1 MRFLREFR
9 DPQAAEVLVR
19 RIRKVAD
26 SLGEISFMEVCGTH
40 TMSIY
45 RYGIR
50 RLLPPNIRILSGPG
64 CPVCVTPNAFLD
76 RAIALARLPGVT
88 IATFGDMMRVPGST
102 SSLEREQACGCD
114 IRVVY
119 SPIDALRIAAQEQHR
134 RLVFLGVGFETTAPA
149 LAATLLEAR
158 RTEVNNFSILSAAK
172 VIPPAMQA
180 LLKDG
185 PLRLSG
191 FLCPGHVSTVI
202 GSRPYEPLVNEH
214 GIPCV
219 IAGFEPLD
227 ILYGFLMLLEQ
238 VSEHRA
244 DVEIAYRRAV
254 RPEGNPKAKRVLK
267 EVFIECDAQWRG
279 IGRIEGSGLALSS
292 TLEAHDAFLI
302 EVEVEPTY
310 EVPGCICGLV
320 LSGQRTPFECDLF
333 AKECTPETPQ
343 GACMVSAEGTCA
355 AAYCYGRIEE
365 E

>member
-1 MRFLREFR
+1 
-9 DPQAAEVLVR
+9 
-19 RIRKVAD
+19 
-26 SLGEISFMEVCGTH
+26 
-40 TMSIY
+40 MSIY

-102 SSLEREQACGCD
+102 SSLEREHARGCD

-119 SPIDALRIAAQEQHR
+119 SPIDALRIAAQEQPRH
-134 RLVFLGVGFETTAPA
+134 LVFLGVGFETTAPA
-149 LAATLLEAR
+149 LAATLLEAK
-158 RTEVNNFSILSAAK
+158 RTEVKNFSILSAAK
-172 VIPPAMQA
+172 VIPPAMEA

-185 PLRLSG
+185 PLRLNG
-191 FLCPGHVSTVI
+191 FLCPGHVSTII
-202 GSRPYEPLVNEH
+202 GSQPYEPLVNEH

-227 ILYGFLMLLEQ
+227 ILYGILMLLEQ

-244 DVEIAYRRAV
+244 EVEIAYRRAV
-254 RPEGNPKAKRVLK
+254 QPEGNPEAKRILK
-267 EVFIECDAQWRG
+267 EAFIESDAQWRG
-279 IGRIEGSGLALSS
+279 IGRIEGSGLALPDA
-292 TLEAHDAFLI
+292 LEAHDAFLI
-302 EVEVEPTY
+302 EVKVEPTH

-343 GACMVSAEGTCA
+343 GACMVSSEGTCA
-355 AAYCYGRIEE
+355 ATYRYGRIEE
-365 E
+365 EL

>member
-9 DPQAAEVLVR
+9 DPQAAEALMR

-26 SLGEISFMEVCGTH
+26 SLGDISFMEVCGTH

-50 RLLPPNIRILSGPG
+50 HLLPPNIRILSGPG

-76 RAIALARLPGVT
+76 RSIALARLPDIT

-102 SSLEREQACGCD
+102 SSLERERARGCD

-134 RLVFLGVGFETTAPA
+134 RLVFLGVGFETTAPG
-149 LAATLLEAR
+149 LAATLLDAQ
-158 RTEVNNFSILSAAK
+158 RTEVKNFSVLSAAK

-185 PLRLSG
+185 PLQLSG

-227 ILYGFLMLLEQ
+227 ILYGILLLLEQ

-244 DVEIAYRRAV
+244 EVEIAYRRAV
-254 RPEGNPKAKRVLK
+254 RPEGNPKAKSVLE

-279 IGRIEGSGLALSS
+279 IGRIEGSGLALPS
-292 TLEAHDAFLI
+292 TLEAHDAFFI
-302 EVEVEPTY
+302 DVKVEPTR

-320 LSGQRTPFECDLF
+320 LSGQRTPLECGLF

-343 GACMVSAEGTCA
+343 GACMVSTEGTCA
-355 AAYCYGRIEE
+355 AAYQYGWIEGE
-365 E
+365 